1 MKIHLN
7 GQIVDAADA
16 HIGVEDAGFQHAVGL
31 FETMAAYNGTVF
43 RLAEHLDRLAA
54 SADQLGLT
62 RDLNRNA
69 LITAV
74 NEALAANDMTEA
86 RIRLTVTAG
95 EVSMLRPPSEPPQ
108 PTVVVI
114 ATPPTQYDPKYFD
127 DGVLVTMASPMA
139 NPFDPMAGHK
149 TLNYWPRLRALRQ
162 SATAGASE
170 TILLN
175 ITNHLACGAISNVF
189 IIKDDTLLTPFAR
202 GEEVEGALPAPV
214 LPGITRAA
222 VIELADQV
230 KLKVERKMLTVD
242 DLLEADEAFL
252 TNSSWLLLPINRVEQ
267 KLIGGEG
274 KVGEHTKALRAALLK
289 TVAAEC
295 GIN

>member
-1 MKIHLN
+1 M
-7 GQIVDAADA
+7 
-16 HIGVEDAGFQHAVGL
+16 
-31 FETMAAYNGTVF
+31 
-43 RLAEHLDRLAA
+43 
-54 SADQLGLT
+54 
-62 RDLNRNA
+62 
-69 LITAV
+69 
-74 NEALAANDMTEA
+74 
-86 RIRLTVTAG
+86 
-95 EVSMLRPPSEPPQ
+95 
-108 PTVVVI
+108 

-127 DGVLVTMASPMA
+127 DGVLVTIAGPMA

-189 IIKDDTLLTPFAR
+189 IIKNDTLLTPFAR

-214 LPGITRAA
+214 LP
-222 VIELADQV
+222 LADQV

-242 DLLEADEAFL
+242 DLLDADEAFL
-252 TNSSWLLLPINRVEQ
+252 TNSSWPLLPINRVEQ
-267 KLIGGEG
+267 KLIGGDG

-295 GIN
+295 GVN